1 MKSSP
6 ASVLI
11 IFIIKENKEMKK
23 QIIISIMAFMGAAS
37 AHAEFTNT
45 KCEEILTGN
54 DVIQVNRQWWPS
66 SRTCFISVHPRQV
79 KDLKYRDYFFDN
91 TGRFMVFNSYGA
103 GPDSTY
109 TGARD
114 FFLFPVINDYPDFSF
129 EPNGDVL
136 VKTVSGHILR
146 VSGKDFSLVSLSDG
160 TVKEKPLST
169 KNAGGV
175 EITLK
180 KGFWLDTGF
189 RLGGLNIASPSN
201 STSFKSPK
209 MTETCLVKNKT
220 FMDYDANG
228 EPDFKLTGDS
238 FVQFVKA
245 QCPKLLL

>member
-1 MKSSP
+1 
-6 ASVLI
+6 
-11 IFIIKENKEMKK
+11 MKK
-23 QIIISIMAFMGAAS
+23 QIITSVIVFMGAVF

-45 KCEEILTGN
+45 KCEEALIGN

-91 TGRFMVFNSYGA
+91 TGRFMVFNSYGE
-103 GPDSTY
+103 GPDSTH

-114 FFLFPVINDYPDFSF
+114 FFLFPVVNDYPDFSF
-129 EPNGDVL
+129 EDNGDVL
-136 VKTVSGHILR
+136 VKMVSGHTLR

-169 KNAGGV
+169 KNAGGI
-175 EITLK
+175 EISLK

-189 RLGGLNIASPSN
+189 RLGGLNIANPAKT
-201 STSFKSPK
+201 TSFKSPK
-209 MTETCLVKNKT
+209 TSEACAVTNKT
-220 FMDYDANG
+220 FMSYDANG
-228 EPDFKLTGDS
+228 EPDFKLIGDP
-238 FVQFVKA
+238 FVQFVKS